1 MIRNAEKK
9 YLKIKDY
16 LIINILINQF
26 KKLLKIGQLQ
36 LMKMKKQKNIIYN
49 KNRKRRKKFYPEHIS
64 LMVLKY
70 LKKMTK
76 IHVNKI
82 KKYSNN
88 ILGKIY

>member
-1 MIRNAEKK
+1 
-9 YLKIKDY
+9 
-16 LIINILINQF
+16 
-26 KKLLKIGQLQ
+26 
-36 LMKMKKQKNIIYN
+36 MKKQKNIIYN